1 LERKK
6 SLFVFQFSLFPEG
19 KIGKLIGKRGDKKW
33 KVARGSVWR
42 AKQRGFFTLLCF
54 FHSLFHPLESTT
66 FPPLSVEK
74 KKESDSNLKR
84 KKSIFIDPIPFFRRG
99 LIFLLRKRKRF
110 GEDRPSHHKLER
122 ILEYPDNGKS
132 AFPPIEHPVE
142 ISDRQPIWKQHP
154 DQIYPEQSGRLPQN
168 QLSNGKTRLSP
179 FQSLSRGISWLSAFL
194 LFLLLFSFFLP
205 DYS

>member
-122 ILEYPDNGKS
+122 IWEYPDNGKS

-142 ISDRQPIWKQHP
+142 ISDRQPI
-154 DQIYPEQSGRLPQN
+154 
-168 QLSNGKTRLSP
+168 
-179 FQSLSRGISWLSAFL
+179 
-194 LFLLLFSFFLP
+194 
-205 DYS
+205 